1 MSHHSHRAHANSVE
15 QDERSVTKW
24 LNTMEAS
31 LANPNNQFSMANFS
45 PREIRAINSYI
56 NSHEQYLGRYER
68 FLPPVQIEDNRRAC

>member
-1 MSHHSHRAHANSVE
+1 MSHHPHRHSNVE

-24 LNTMEAS
+24 LNNMEAS

-68 FLPPVQIEDNRRAC
+68 FLPPVQIEDHRRPSC